1 MKRFAVLMLFSLLL
15 LPWTA
20 CAENIDKGMEAAVDQ
35 LELGELDQLLDS
47 LGEPFASQGL
57 RETLL
62 KIARG
67 EWTLSMDVLLKLVG
81 QRFLNVLT
89 GSWWRITR
97 LLAPALAVGICN
109 ALGQEKHGAK
119 VAGYGCFLLVAA
131 FMVRDLIDQAKL
143 AADTVERMSGGMQH
157 LFPILLTLLAA
168 VGGSNGSALFQPA
181 VVAAAGTMTTAAAG
195 HLVGIGFYGRSSGG
209 RKSLLASGFAAAYG
223 GNVDAG
229 HLLYG
234 VPWGDRD
241 AGTWRISVGRRDHPH
256 R

>member
-15 LPWTA
+15 FPWAA

-109 ALGQEKHGAK
+109 ALGQEKHGA
-119 VAGYGCFLLVAA
+119 
-131 FMVRDLIDQAKL
+131 
-143 AADTVERMSGGMQH
+143 
-157 LFPILLTLLAA
+157 
-168 VGGSNGSALFQPA
+168 
-181 VVAAAGTMTTAAAG
+181 
-195 HLVGIGFYGRSSGG
+195 
-209 RKSLLASGFAAAYG
+209 
-223 GNVDAG
+223 
-229 HLLYG
+229 
-234 VPWGDRD
+234 
-241 AGTWRISVGRRDHPH
+241 
-256 R
+256 